1 MFNRTAVVWLLVGA
15 LAGYLFGSPA
25 IEAQRPTDFR
35 PPFVALGDNI
45 RLRFERGTLNDMTLD
60 SSVNCL
66 VTAVQEMWVRCG
78 PEDKLGI
85 QRDEK
90 WYSFKRVVE
99 ITKRER

>member
-1 MFNRTAVVWLLVGA
+1 MVHRASILGLLAGMLVGYFA
-15 LAGYLFGSPA
+15 ATPSV
-25 IEAQRPTDFR
+25 EAQRPTDFR

-45 RLRFERGTLNDMTLD
+45 RLRFERGTLNDMQHD
-60 SSVNCL
+60 SSVNCV

-78 PEDKLGI
+78 PEDKFGS
-85 QRDEK
+85 QREEK